1 MRKKILTK
9 EEALLKKKNASFVK
23 KIIRIL
29 TIVLLFI
36 CAKKIVSV
44 ISTWVKYIS
53 DELYFLSIIM
63 WYGVFLVAYM
73 IIIYLII
80 KTSKK
85 SKNYSSQKRK

>member
-1 MRKKILTK
+1 MRKKILTR
-9 EEALLKKKNASFVK
+9 EEYNIKKKKLLLIK
-23 KIIRIL
+23 KLIGIA
-29 TIVLLFI
+29 TIVLAFI
-36 CAKKIVSV
+36 CAKKLLSV

>member
-53 DELYFLSIIM
+53 EELYFLSIIM

-80 KTSKK
+80 KTPKK

>member
-9 EEALLKKKNASFVK
+9 EEALLKKKNTSFVK

-53 DELYFLSIIM
+53 EELYFLSIIM

-80 KTSKK
+80 KTPKK